1 VASLLLTLHKTHQ
14 NILIVVTHSDR
25 LASQF
30 PIRFELSGGKVQ
42 RTA

>member
-1 VASLLLTLHKTHQ
+1 
-14 NILIVVTHSDR
+14 VVTHSDR

-42 RTA
+42 RVGGERA

>member
-1 VASLLLTLHKTHQ
+1 VASLLHTHHKTQ
-14 NILIVVTHSDR
+14 QKIMIDETHSDR